1 MSPELIQV
9 PARSGRAVALA
20 KGESVK
26 LINTLG
32 SQVVDTFA
40 FNRADLS
47 EHMSM
52 EHTRVMLGK
61 VGPKKGDALY
71 TNRRRVLLTMTDD
84 TSGGTHDTLRA
95 ACDPVRYKLL
105 GHENHA

>member
-1 MSPELIQV
+1 MSAEIVEV
-9 PARSGRAVALA
+9 PARSGRAVVLA

-26 LINTLG
+26 LINTMG

-40 FNRADLS
+40 FSRADLS

-61 VGPKKGDALY
+61 VNPKKGDALY
-71 TNRRRVLLTMTDD
+71 SNRRRVLRRSTPR
-84 TSGGTHDTLRA
+84 SSAGGTPA
-95 ACDPVRYKLL
+95 AGPTISRRCFVSQPSSIR
-105 GHENHA
+105 